1 MTHVALVTGASRGIG
16 ASVARALARRRYH
29 VVVNYRTDRHSAR
42 QVAADIE
49 AFGGSA
55 DVAGADVRKA
65 DDVAALVGD
74 VVARHGR
81 IDALVCNAN
90 VPPPFGS
97 VETMPWPDFRDKV
110 AGELAAAFHLT
121 QRVLPVMR
129 EHQAGRIVYLSS
141 LSSEVT
147 RPGAIAHASAKAAL
161 DAFARHVAA
170 EAGRHG
176 IGVNVIAP
184 GAVRTDATAATLTG
198 EQAAVRAARSVL
210 GRVLEP
216 DDVAAVIAAV
226 VDTEL
231 AALSGVRI
239 PVDAGYRVLTE
250 P

>member
-1 MTHVALVTGASRGIG
+1 MTRTALISGAGRGIG

-29 VVVNYRTDRHSAR
+29 VVVNYHSDQRSAR
-42 QVAADIE
+42 QVVADIE
-49 AFGGSA
+49 AFGGTA
-55 DVAGADVRKA
+55 DLARADVREA

-97 VETMPWPDFRDKV
+97 VETMPWPDFRDKIE
-110 AGELAAAFHLT
+110 GELAAAFHLT

-129 EHQAGRIVYLSS
+129 GQHAGRIVYVSS
-141 LSSEVT
+141 QSSEST

-184 GAVRTDATAATLTG
+184 AAVRTDATAATLTG
-198 EQAAVRAARSVL
+198 EQVAARAARSVL
-210 GRVLEP
+210 GRILEP
-216 DDVAAVIAAV
+216 DDVAAVVAAV
-226 VDTEL
+226 VDTDL
-231 AALSGVRI
+231 AALSATRI